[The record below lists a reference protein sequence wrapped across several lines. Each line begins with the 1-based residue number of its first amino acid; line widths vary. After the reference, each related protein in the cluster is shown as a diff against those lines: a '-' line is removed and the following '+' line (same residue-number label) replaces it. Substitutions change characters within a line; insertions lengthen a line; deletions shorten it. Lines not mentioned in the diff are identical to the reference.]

1 MRWEHNS
8 LCLKEPLLPEH
19 DPVPFPNVFQLDVPC
34 STVAL
39 EKKLAPTLGKAE
51 KWRCLLILSLYLPN
65 EGRGLIG
72 ILNREL

>member
-1 MRWEHNS
+1 MGWEHNS
-8 LCLKEPLLPEH
+8 RCLKESLLPEH
-19 DPVPFPNVFQLDVPC
+19 GPVPFPNAFQLDVPC

-39 EKKLAPTLGKAE
+39 EKKLAPMLGKAE

-65 EGRGLIG
+65 NGRGLIG